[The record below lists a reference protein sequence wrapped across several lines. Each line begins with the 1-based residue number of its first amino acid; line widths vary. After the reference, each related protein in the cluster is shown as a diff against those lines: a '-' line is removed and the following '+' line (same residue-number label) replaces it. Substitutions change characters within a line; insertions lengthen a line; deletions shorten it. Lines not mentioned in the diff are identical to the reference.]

1 MSIEGFLSRK
11 KRFRTHHNMYQLIM
25 DEEHADLDMASKLLE
40 TVGKYSEDGKAL
52 WTVVPPG
59 YRWEIVK

>member
-1 MSIEGFLSRK
+1 
-11 KRFRTHHNMYQLIM
+11 M

-52 WTVVPPG
+52 WTIVPPG